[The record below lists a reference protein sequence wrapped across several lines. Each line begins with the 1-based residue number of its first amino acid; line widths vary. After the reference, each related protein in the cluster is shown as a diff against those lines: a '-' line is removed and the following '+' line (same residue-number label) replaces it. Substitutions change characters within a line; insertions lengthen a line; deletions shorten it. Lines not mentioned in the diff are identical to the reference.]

1 MEDTLY
7 FGDNLDILREYIP
20 DESID
25 LIYLDPPFNSQA
37 NYNVLFQSPTEEA
50 ASAQAEAFRD
60 MWTWTEEAEWAYG
73 ETMKLGGGVARIVDA
88 LRAALGTSDMMAY
101 LVMMAVR
108 LEQLHRVLKPT
119 GSLYLHCDPTA
130 SHYLKMLLD
139 GIFGPDRF
147 LNEIIWR
154 RTNARGTTG
163 RWPRIHDVLLYY
175 SKGPEFTF
183 HSQKTKADKAKLPH
197 TLITGPDGQK
207 YQTYEMTGPGL
218 TKTGQSGQPWRG
230 FDPSIMGRH
239 WGNTHATMDG
249 WDAQGLIH
257 WPQRNGFPRR
267 RAAELFDPDS
277 RKVTV
282 GDAWSDIDRLNQTAK
297 ERLGYPTQK
306 PISLLNRII
315 EASSND
321 GDVVLDPFCGCG
333 TTIEAAERAG
343 RSWIGIDVA
352 IHAIKVIEARMAERL
367 DRTDLNIEGMPRDYA
382 SAVKLAEK
390 DKYQFQWWA
399 NYLFDPHALREQK
412 KGADS
417 GIDGELFFPN
427 GPGRPWGRMLT
438 SVKGGMSVGPAMV
451 RDFRGVLEREKAEIG
466 LFICLNKPTK
476 AMQVEAASAGIA
488 DTVHG
493 DLPRLQ
499 IVAIEEFFQNK
510 LPMLPPLEHLPSAA
524 FASAKR
530 RRPVKSKRPD
540 PTQPEF
546 QYTFTNEKASDSVVH
561 FNPTMVDR
569 SARKKA
575 S

>member
-267 RAAELFDPDS
+267 RAAEPFDPDS